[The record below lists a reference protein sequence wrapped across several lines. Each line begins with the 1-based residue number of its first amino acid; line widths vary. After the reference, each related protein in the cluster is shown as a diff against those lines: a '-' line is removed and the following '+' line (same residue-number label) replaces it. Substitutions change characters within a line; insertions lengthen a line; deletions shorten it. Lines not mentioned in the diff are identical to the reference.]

1 MPSTKLKNML
11 YRSALP
17 FCSPSPGRN
26 PLLPET
32 GHRVNDL
39 HGLSRII
46 RRHHVLGGAFLISDG
61 KDCSIVFERPF
72 SSVPS
77 PDADSYFRV
86 ASITKM
92 ATALL
97 SLLLVHD
104 GLLDPD
110 APIASYLPES
120 DGIQEIEGVSLR
132 HLLSHTSGISDP
144 PGLEKK
150 LESGLPY
157 RDAVSGARFSEPGT
171 AFRYSNLGF
180 GLVGCMME
188 YITGIALGSLFASR
202 IFIPLG
208 MNASIEGCALPENR
222 IMPVVRVLPYHPEKA
237 VTVTPL
243 GRSPLTVPDPLRH
256 YGHTAGS
263 MYTDIRSLYRLL
275 LCIRDNGAP
284 LVPACGT
291 SVMKEIHAAYGN
303 LSPSLSYGLGL
314 LIINDSRLS
323 PNPVMGHQGFA
334 YGCAD
339 GAFWEENTGRVMI
352 ILNSGCSEARE
363 GRLGLCNRDM
373 LRWTFQK
380 ELSSW

>member
-1 MPSTKLKNML
+1 MPSTKLKNIL
-11 YRSALP
+11 YRTALP
-17 FCSPSPGRN
+17 FAAPSAGTD
-26 PLLPET
+26 PLLPVS
-32 GHRVNDL
+32 GHRINDL
-39 HGLSRII
+39 NGLSRII
-46 RRHHVLGGAFLISDG
+46 RRHHMLGGSVLISDG
-61 KDCSIVFERPF
+61 KEFSLVFERP
-72 SSVPS
+72 SSVRS
-77 PDADSYFRV
+77 PEADSYFRV

-110 APIASYLPES
+110 ETISHYLPES
-120 DGIQEIEGVSLR
+120 DGIPELDGVTLR
-132 HLLSHTSGISDP
+132 HLLSHTSGLSDP
-144 PGLEKK
+144 PDLEKK
-150 LESGLPY
+150 LETGVPY
-157 RDAVSGARFSEPGT
+157 RNAVSGSRFAAPGSV
-171 AFRYSNLGF
+171 FRYSNLGF

-188 YITGIALGSLFASR
+188 YVTGIPLGTLFSTR

-208 MNASIEGCALPENR
+208 MNASIEGCTLPEER
-222 IMPVVRVLPYHPEKA
+222 IMPVVRILPYHPEKA
-237 VTVTPL
+237 LTVTPL
-243 GRSPLTVPDPLRH
+243 GRSTLIEPDPLRH

-275 LCIRDNGAP
+275 SCIRDNGAP
-284 LVPACGT
+284 LVSSPGI
-291 SVMKEIHAAYGN
+291 SVMKKIHASYGA

-314 LIINDSRLS
+314 LVINDSRLS
-323 PNPVMGHQGFA
+323 PFPIMGHQGFA

-339 GAFWEENTGRVMI
+339 GAFWEEGTGRVMI

-373 LRWTFQK
+373 LRWSFQK

>member
-1 MPSTKLKNML
+1 MPSTKLKNIL
-11 YRSALP
+11 YRTALP
-17 FCSPSPGRN
+17 FAAPSAGTD
-26 PLLPET
+26 PLLPVS
-32 GHRVNDL
+32 GHRINDL
-39 HGLSRII
+39 NGLSRII
-46 RRHHVLGGAFLISDG
+46 RRHHMLGGSVLISDG
-61 KDCSIVFERPF
+61 KDFSLVFERP
-72 SSVPS
+72 SSVRS
-77 PDADSYFRV
+77 PEADSYFRV

-110 APIASYLPES
+110 ETISHYLPES
-120 DGIQEIEGVSLR
+120 DGIPELDGVTLR
-132 HLLSHTSGISDP
+132 HLLSHTSGLSDP
-144 PGLEKK
+144 PDLEKK
-150 LESGLPY
+150 LETGVPY
-157 RDAVSGARFSEPGT
+157 RNAVSGSRFAAPGSV
-171 AFRYSNLGF
+171 FRYSNLGF

-188 YITGIALGSLFASR
+188 YVTGIPLGTLFSTR

-208 MNASIEGCALPENR
+208 MNASIEGCTLPEEQ
-222 IMPVVRVLPYHPEKA
+222 IMPVVRILPYHPEKA
-237 VTVTPL
+237 LTVTPL
-243 GRSPLTVPDPLRH
+243 GRSPLIEPDPLRH

-275 LCIRDNGAP
+275 SCIRENGAP
-284 LVPACGT
+284 LVSSPGI
-291 SVMKEIHAAYGN
+291 SVMKKIHASYGA

-314 LIINDSRLS
+314 LVINDSRLS
-323 PNPVMGHQGFA
+323 PFPIMGHQGFA

-339 GAFWEENTGRVMI
+339 GAFWEEGTGRVMI

-373 LRWTFQK
+373 LRWSFQK

>member
-1 MPSTKLKNML
+1 MPSTKLKNIL
-11 YRSALP
+11 YRTALP
-17 FCSPSPGRN
+17 FAAPSAGTD
-26 PLLPET
+26 PLLPVS
-32 GHRVNDL
+32 GHRINDL
-39 HGLSRII
+39 NGLSRII
-46 RRHHVLGGAFLISDG
+46 RRHHMLGGSVLISDG
-61 KDCSIVFERPF
+61 KDFSLVFERP
-72 SSVPS
+72 SSVRS

-110 APIASYLPES
+110 ETISHYLPES
-120 DGIQEIEGVSLR
+120 DGIPELDGVTLR
-132 HLLSHTSGISDP
+132 HLLSHTSGLSDP
-144 PGLEKK
+144 PDLEKK
-150 LESGLPY
+150 LETGVPY
-157 RDAVSGARFSEPGT
+157 RNAVSGSRYAAPGSV
-171 AFRYSNLGF
+171 FRYSNLGF

-188 YITGIALGSLFASR
+188 YVTGMSLGTLFSTR

-208 MNASIEGCALPENR
+208 MNASIEGCTLPEDR
-222 IMPVVRVLPYHPEKA
+222 IMPVVRILPYHPEKA
-237 VTVTPL
+237 LTITPL
-243 GRSPLTVPDPLRH
+243 GRSPLIEPDPLRH

-275 LCIRDNGAP
+275 SCIRDNGAP
-284 LVPACGT
+284 LVSSPGI
-291 SVMKEIHAAYGN
+291 SVMKKIHASYGA

-314 LIINDSRLS
+314 LVINDSRLS
-323 PNPVMGHQGFA
+323 PFPIMGHQGFA

-339 GAFWEENTGRVMI
+339 GAFWEEGTGRVMI

-373 LRWTFQK
+373 LRWSFQK

>member
-1 MPSTKLKNML
+1 MPSTKLKNIL
-11 YRSALP
+11 YRTALP
-17 FCSPSPGRN
+17 FAAPSAGTD
-26 PLLPET
+26 PLLPVS
-32 GHRVNDL
+32 GHRINDL
-39 HGLSRII
+39 NGLSPII
-46 RRHHVLGGAFLISDG
+46 RRHHMLGGSVLISDG
-61 KDCSIVFERPF
+61 KDFSLVFERP
-72 SSVPS
+72 SSVRS

-110 APIASYLPES
+110 ETISHYLPEN
-120 DGIQEIEGVSLR
+120 DGIPELDGVTLR
-132 HLLSHTSGISDP
+132 HLLSHTSGLSDP
-144 PGLEKK
+144 PDLEKK
-150 LESGLPY
+150 LETGVPY
-157 RDAVSGARFSEPGT
+157 RNAVSGSRFAAPGSV
-171 AFRYSNLGF
+171 FRYSNLGF

-188 YITGIALGSLFASR
+188 YVTGMPLGTLFSTR

-208 MNASIEGCALPENR
+208 MNASIEGCTLPEDR
-222 IMPVVRVLPYHPEKA
+222 IMPVVRILPYHPEKA
-237 VTVTPL
+237 LTVTPL
-243 GRSPLTVPDPLRH
+243 GRSPLIEPDPLRH

-275 LCIRDNGAP
+275 SCIRDNGAP
-284 LVPACGT
+284 LVSSPGI
-291 SVMKEIHAAYGN
+291 SVMKKIHASYGA

-314 LIINDSRLS
+314 LVINDSRLS
-323 PNPVMGHQGFA
+323 PFPIMGHQGFA

-339 GAFWEENTGRVMI
+339 GAFWEEGTGRVMI

-373 LRWTFQK
+373 LRWSFQK

>member
-1 MPSTKLKNML
+1 MPSTKLKNIL
-11 YRSALP
+11 YRTALP
-17 FCSPSPGRN
+17 FAAPSAGTD
-26 PLLPET
+26 PLLPVS
-32 GHRVNDL
+32 GHRINDL
-39 HGLSRII
+39 NGLSRII
-46 RRHHVLGGAFLISDG
+46 RRHHMLGGSVLISDG
-61 KDCSIVFERPF
+61 KDFSLVFERP
-72 SSVPS
+72 SSVRS

-110 APIASYLPES
+110 ETISHYLPES
-120 DGIQEIEGVSLR
+120 DGIPELDGVTLR
-132 HLLSHTSGISDP
+132 HLLSHTSGLSDP
-144 PGLEKK
+144 PDLEKK
-150 LESGLPY
+150 LETGVPY
-157 RDAVSGARFSEPGT
+157 RNAVSGSRFAAPGSV
-171 AFRYSNLGF
+171 FRYSNLGF

-188 YITGIALGSLFASR
+188 YVTGMSLGTLFSTR

-208 MNASIEGCALPENR
+208 MNASIEGCTLPEDR
-222 IMPVVRVLPYHPEKA
+222 IMPVVRILPYHPEKA
-237 VTVTPL
+237 LTVTPL
-243 GRSPLTVPDPLRH
+243 GRSPLIEPDPLRH

-275 LCIRDNGAP
+275 SCIRDNGAP
-284 LVPACGT
+284 LVSSPGT
-291 SVMKEIHAAYGN
+291 SVMKKIHASYGA

-314 LIINDSRLS
+314 LVINDSRLS
-323 PNPVMGHQGFA
+323 PFPIMGHQGFA

-339 GAFWEENTGRVMI
+339 GAFWEEGTGRVMI

-373 LRWTFQK
+373 LRWSFQK